1 MHFCLQVA
9 TVDSFQGAEKD
20 VIILSTVRTGQR
32 GLSGFLTS
40 ERRVNVAVTRA
51 RHHLVLVGHV
61 GTLQQSIMWRRLIGE
76 ADGVCRYTG
85 DCDPVAWKRQWQ
97 RRSHQ
102 QQLLQ
107 PVQQQHLHQHKHQPQ
122 HREQQQQQMQQPQQ
136 QQQQHWHQCENKHH
150 QYVRT
155 QQHESQ
161 QHVCRCSSTSRRR

>member
-61 GTLQQSIMWRRLIGE
+61 GTLLHEFLMLAMRTHNLAAVFALLVRLREGPFVVSKPPSGGTMTPFSN
-76 ADGVCRYTG
+76 ASPMGFATLVPPSRT
-85 DCDPVAWKRQWQ
+85 PVIRG
-97 RRSHQ
+97 S
-102 QQLLQ
+102 
-107 PVQQQHLHQHKHQPQ
+107 
-122 HREQQQQQMQQPQQ
+122 
-136 QQQQHWHQCENKHH
+136 
-150 QYVRT
+150 
-155 QQHESQ
+155 
-161 QHVCRCSSTSRRR
+161 